1 MKLLPKSFYLND
13 DVVSISKNLLGKVL
27 VTNINNVEIKT
38 RIIETEA
45 YRGPEDRASHSYNN
59 RFTERTRVMY
69 EEGGVA
75 YIYISY
81 GQHFMLNV
89 VTAPESTPHA
99 VLIRAVEPLTE
110 IDLLKNRRNTF
121 KDNYILT
128 GGPGKVCQALLIDKR
143 HNSVKLYD
151 KKSEISIW
159 DDGYKVEEVMSSPRV
174 GMSIHV
180 GEASHLPWRFYLHQN
195 KYVSRPLL
203 PSYNW

>member
-1 MKLLPKSFYLND
+1 M
-13 DVVSISKNLLGKVL
+13 L
-27 VTNINNVEIKT
+27 VTTVDNVEIKS
-38 RIIETEA
+38 RIVETEA

-59 RFTERTRVMY
+59 RFTERTKVMY

-99 VLIRAVEPLTE
+99 VLIRAVQPLTE
-110 IDLLKNRRNTF
+110 IGLLKNRRNVNN
-121 KDNYILT
+121 DNYILS

-151 KKSEISIW
+151 KNSEISIW
-159 DDGYKVEEVMSSPRV
+159 EDGFQAEEVISSPRV

-180 GEASHLPWRFYLHQN
+180 GEASHLPWRFYIDQN
-195 KYVSRPLL
+195 KYVSRPLQ
-203 PSYNW
+203 PKYNW